1 MKKEISY
8 CKNKLFVSTID
19 LLSKE
24 KISEI
29 SISEIVS
36 YANVGRATFYRY
48 FNSIEDLLVQYE
60 EILEKKFEDNNQNIK
75 NYNIREVLY
84 SISKHFLDNKKCY
97 MTIYYQN
104 LSNDIFKMIEKN
116 INSKITNSSIFEKYG
131 IKFILYGIYGFI
143 TAWIEDDMKLTP
155 EELVNNL
162 ENYYLKHFNLT
173 NL

>member
-8 CKNKLFVSTID
+8 CKNKLFLSTID

-36 YANVGRATFYRY
+36 YAKVGRATFYRY
-48 FNSIEDLLVQYE
+48 FNSIEDLLIQYE
-60 EILEKKFEDNNQNIK
+60 EMLEKEFEDKNPNIK
-75 NYNIREVLY
+75 NSNIREVLY
-84 SISKHFLDNKKCY
+84 SISKHFLDNKKFY

-104 LSNDIFKMIEKN
+104 LSNDIFKILEKN
-116 INSKITNSSIFEKYG
+116 INSKITKSSTFEKYG

-143 TAWIEDDMKLTP
+143 TVWIEDDMKLSP

-173 NL
+173 SL